1 MFGDVM
7 ATPVLYLIFF
17 FLFSTNVKGDTC
29 ENPTF
34 NPKVYTTTDGTV
46 VTDVAF
52 IAEFTV
58 SCPNGAKDMTLY
70 ADINGKA
77 LPVMKSMDNNRYQI
91 SWTDELSKVTAIT
104 YPVRIYDD
112 EGFSILRKA
121 QRNGEDTSNI
131 KPLFLLNINHA
142 GTHLGPWVQSEF
154 VAAIT
159 AVLLWYLAY
168 TAKSKLQA

>member
-1 MFGDVM
+1 M
-7 ATPVLYLIFF
+7 AKSIVSFILIVL
-17 FLFSTNVKGDTC
+17 LFENIKSETC
-29 ENPTF
+29 ENPSF
-34 NPKVYTTTDGTV
+34 NSKVYTTTDGTV

-58 SCPNGAKDMTLY
+58 SCPSGAKDMTLY

-77 LPVMKSMDNNRYQI
+77 LPVMKSMDNNKYQV
-91 SWTDELSKVTAIT
+91 SWTDELSKVSAIT

-112 EGFSILRKA
+112 EGFSMLRKA

-131 KPLFLLNINHA
+131 KPLFLLNISHA

-154 VAAIT
+154 VAAVT